1 MVNNYSKYTNEE
13 LIEQRNTAIHYLN
26 KINRG
31 HYDNRLDVVYLYHAA
46 ESHKI
51 TIKNIT
57 NELNKRDKTDKDL
70 IKELKNKL
78 QELENNITIF
88 KDKLKE
94 AISQ

>member
-13 LIEQRNTAIHYLN
+13 LIEQRNAAIYYLN

-31 HYDNRLDVVYLYHAA
+31 NYDYRLDAVYLHHVA

-57 NELNKRDKTDKDL
+57 NELNDRNKTDKDL
-70 IKELKNKL
+70 IKKLENKL

-94 AISQ
+94 AIA